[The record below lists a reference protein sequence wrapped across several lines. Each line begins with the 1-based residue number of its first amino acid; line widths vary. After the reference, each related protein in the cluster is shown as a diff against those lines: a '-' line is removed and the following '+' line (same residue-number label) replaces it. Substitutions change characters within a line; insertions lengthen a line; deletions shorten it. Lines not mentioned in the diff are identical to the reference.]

1 MAFLPLSSVIPA
13 QFMFLP
19 CTICLQNPAQLFFS
33 HNLSAIN
40 YTTQPRKILIVNC
53 SLILVKL
60 PHLRHL
66 EVCPKLD
73 SFRFCNN
80 SIAKN
85 TEMKM
90 FRHFY
95 NIYNILLSIVIFFY
109 NFTHSRLLTTIFARS
124 LITPRMLWLPVF
136 L

>member
-90 FRHFY
+90 FRHFC

-124 LITPRMLWLPVF
+124 LITPRVLWLAVF

>member
-95 NIYNILLSIVIFFY
+95 NIYNLLLSIVIFFITLPIHV
-109 NFTHSRLLTTIFARS
+109 FLSTTIFARS
-124 LITPRMLWLPVF
+124 LITPCVL
-136 L
+136 